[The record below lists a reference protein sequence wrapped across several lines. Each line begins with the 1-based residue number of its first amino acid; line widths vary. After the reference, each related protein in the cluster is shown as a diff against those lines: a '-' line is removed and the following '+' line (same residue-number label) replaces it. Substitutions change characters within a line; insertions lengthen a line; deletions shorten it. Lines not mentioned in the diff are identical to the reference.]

1 MKKNLLKIIISVVAI
16 FIIGTF
22 YVSLKKTEIYD
33 TKNLVG
39 TNLDN
44 FELGK
49 IKGILETNANDVLV
63 IEPTDSSIDE
73 RERLVPYLKDQVVK
87 EINKIEKTI
96 IIDWSED
103 Y

>member
-44 FELGK
+44 F
-49 IKGILETNANDVLV
+49 
-63 IEPTDSSIDE
+63 
-73 RERLVPYLKDQVVK
+73 
-87 EINKIEKTI
+87 
-96 IIDWSED
+96 
-103 Y
+103 

>member
-1 MKKNLLKIIISVVAI
+1 M
-16 FIIGTF
+16 
-22 YVSLKKTEIYD
+22 
-33 TKNLVG
+33 
-39 TNLDN
+39 NLDN

-96 IIDWSED
+96 IIDWPED